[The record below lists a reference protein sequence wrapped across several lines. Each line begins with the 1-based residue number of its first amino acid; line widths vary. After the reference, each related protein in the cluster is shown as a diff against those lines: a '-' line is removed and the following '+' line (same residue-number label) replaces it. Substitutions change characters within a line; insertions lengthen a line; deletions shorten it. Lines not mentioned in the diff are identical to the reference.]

1 MLVPIYPSGPR
12 FSTGLSVSQ
21 SQSVRPSRRTP
32 FSDSR
37 MTRVCRAV
45 ESPKVISADCSHP
58 FFAHVVGATP
68 SKRPKCA
75 LIFAIHSTPHILS
88 PDADALCMARS
99 SRVCGTE
106 LRGYSGTRSPSTV
119 CTTPTITPSTS
130 STTSSRWRALRTCF
144 ARASHA
150 LLTRG
155 TDCAR
160 PMDPCTHAHP
170 ITRQRRRRSPSL
182 ALRAQHIVGDTACG
196 AQEMVQHT
204 TAGYNATVFAY
215 AAATRAHT
223 HTHARARAR
232 TRTHTRMHYRYTRT
246 R

>member
-1 MLVPIYPSGPR
+1 MLVPIYPAGPG

-99 SRVCGTE
+99 SRVYGTE
-106 LRGYSGTRSPSTV
+106 LRGTQVLVLLRPCVPCRPSH
-119 CTTPTITPSTS
+119 
-130 STTSSRWRALRTCF
+130 RRHLQQRAQGGARF

-150 LLTRG
+150 IRTRFS
-155 TDCAR
+155 CVYHAR
-160 PMDPCTHAHP
+160 DG
-170 ITRQRRRRSPSL
+170 
-182 ALRAQHIVGDTACG
+182 LRKAEGPL
-196 AQEMVQHT
+196 
-204 TAGYNATVFAY
+204 
-215 AAATRAHT
+215 
-223 HTHARARAR
+223 HARASHHSAAR
-232 TRTHTRMHYRYTRT
+232 STLAFSL
-246 R
+246 